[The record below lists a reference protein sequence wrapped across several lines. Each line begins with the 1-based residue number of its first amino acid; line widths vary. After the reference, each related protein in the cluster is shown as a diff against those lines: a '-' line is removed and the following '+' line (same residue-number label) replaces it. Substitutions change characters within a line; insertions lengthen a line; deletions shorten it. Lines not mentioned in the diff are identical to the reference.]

1 MNNILDFNGL
11 KSTSLRNHL
20 LDIFKKSSK
29 EEITFYI
36 SDSDGI
42 ETLDRTIYTSNSFQ
56 NINNDITISKVKH
69 SLDERNFIRSIFEK
83 IDKIIDLDFIEMN
96 HNNGSQI
103 DIYHV
108 NFSSV
113 MQDNA
118 VGTVIQQKN
127 NAGSWWDIF
136 WKKDQDMFS
145 DSSKNTIVH
154 EIGHALGLS
163 HPFEDPFN
171 KRWTTDDTVM
181 SYNKGK
187 ITWNTWLTDI
197 DLDAL
202 ISTWGREDDNGVIN
216 LNKNLSE
223 FKIKRSKDNEYLLK
237 SNIGLERIEGI
248 DKLIFKDR
256 SLDFKEDIQNIF
268 NSITKVDELT
278 GKIFRLYNS
287 AFRRFP
293 DADGFNYWVERNQSE
308 ENSYRQTAD
317 SFIIS
322 NEFKN
327 LYGAEL
333 NNSEYISKLYNN
345 IFDRNPDYSG
355 KEYWINQLSTKQETR
370 GEVLMGFSESN
381 EHKIIFSDNC
391 GL

>member
-20 LDIFKKSSK
+20 LDILKKNSK

-187 ITWNTWLTDI
+187 ITWNTWFTDI

>member
-20 LDIFKKSSK
+20 LDILKKNSK